1 MRYVTTA
8 LFIIYIFQ
16 LGCGT
21 TSGGADSRAA
31 EPAGGR
37 TTHDGLVEVE
47 TEGPGKLFLREDHGI
62 GGYDAVAVVPSWV
75 AYSRSSAKLKSELED
90 VYLASLEQTIWD
102 LADDADIS
110 IVRQPGDCVL
120 MIGAGFVNVDLAK
133 SSTAK
138 VLGNMVLVIEFQ
150 DSTRKQSLLRYA
162 APQRISSLP
171 CGRRLS
177 EGRRLARVVRE
188 TFSRRRGCSF
198 QTSPWRRPPSSARVE
213 SPPVSFGR
221 PRPNRARRDG
231 QLRRLLVCFATGV
244 ATSGFASSPDANS
257 AQAVYA
263 LEPW

>member
-162 APQRISSLP
+162 APQRIEREPDGVPRARHVHDSFNQMIDDVNIILALRQATVGGSAPRPGCQGDL
-171 CGRRLS
+171 L
-177 EGRRLARVVRE
+177 EKARVL
-188 TFSRRRGCSF
+188 F
-198 QTSPWRRPPSSARVE
+198 PDE
-213 SPPVSFGR
+213 S
-221 PRPNRARRDG
+221 
-231 QLRRLLVCFATGV
+231 L
-244 ATSGFASSPDANS
+244 ATSS
-257 AQAVYA
+257 
-263 LEPW
+263 E